1 MLFCNRREFLKTG
14 LVSTGLPGL
23 LNILRSRSLADRA
36 GTPVRDTAV
45 IFVTL
50 GGGPSQFETYDP
62 KPGALL
68 EYRGSYS
75 PISTSVPG
83 VQFCELLPRQAALF
97 EKLAIVRSVHHRQAS
112 HIAEH
117 LVETGYD
124 LQNSANARKGEMPSV
139 GSVVSRVRASTGRA
153 GLPGFVSIPR
163 HHAYSGAHWLG
174 AQHHYFAVND
184 DPNKESFQVTN
195 LAPAA
200 NMTID
205 RMQNRQSLLKRI
217 GEDQQLYDQSG
228 QSDSL
233 DAISRQAFELI
244 TGEPAQRAFD
254 INSESPAL
262 RDRYG
267 RNTLGQRMLL
277 ARRLVEAGVPFT
289 TVRTADWDDHQQLDS
304 KIRLRAPMFDAALAT
319 LIEDL
324 HDRGLSQKVLVVAMG
339 EFGRTPRINAN
350 AGRDH
355 WPAVNSVLIAGGD
368 YRMGQVIGKTDRSAS
383 RAIEAPYQPQNVL
396 AMVYHHLGID
406 PSLTFDD
413 YAGRPRYVLEERE
426 LIRELL

>member
-1 MLFCNRREFLKTG
+1 MLFRHRRALLKG
-14 LVSTGLPGL
+14 GILSLSLPGVL
-23 LNILRSRSLADRA
+23 DVVKSRTLAASAARDLS
-36 GTPVRDTAV
+36 DTAV

-62 KPGALL
+62 KPEAPL
-68 EYRGSYS
+68 EYRGSCS
-75 PISTSVPG
+75 PIATRIAG
-83 VQFCELLPRQAALF
+83 MQFCELLPHQAAIAD
-97 EKLAIVRSVHHRQAS
+97 KLAVVRSVHHQQAS

-124 LQNSANARKGEMPSV
+124 LQSSANARKGEMPSV
-139 GSVVSRVRASTGRA
+139 GAVVSRVRSESNRS

-174 AQHHYFAVND
+174 AQHHFFAVNE
-184 DPNKESFQVTN
+184 DPNDDSFKVTN
-195 LAPAA
+195 LAPAG
-200 NMTID
+200 NVTIE
-205 RMQNRQSLLKRI
+205 RLEARQSLLKQF
-217 GEDQQLYDQSG
+217 GQGQQLYDQSG

-233 DAISRQAFELI
+233 DAISQQAFELI
-244 TGEPAQRAFD
+244 TGEPAQTAFD
-254 INSESPAL
+254 ISRESPSL
-262 RDRYG
+262 RDQYG

-277 ARRLVEAGVPFT
+277 ARRLVEAGVPFV

-304 KIRLRAPMFDAALAT
+304 RIRLRAPMFDAALSA

-324 HDRGLSQKVLVVAMG
+324 SDRGLSRRVLVVAMG
-339 EFGRTPRINAN
+339 EFGRTPRINVN

-355 WPAVNSVLIAGGD
+355 WPAVNSVVIAGGR
-368 YRMGQVIGKTDRSAS
+368 YRMGQVIGRTDRSAS
-383 RAIEAPYQPQNVL
+383 RVIEAPYQPQNVL

-413 YAGRPRYVLEERE
+413 YSGRPRYVLEERQ
-426 LIRELL
+426 LIQELL